1 MFRFITRRNK
11 IFTISDN
18 GTTLDLSYITK
29 RIIAMCFPAS
39 SMIEKTYRNNINEVA
54 NFLNSHHKDRYLVFN
69 ISDRKVEE
77 KYFRENSYF
86 SYSWKDHYSP
96 SLEVLFDICLKA

>member
-1 MFRFITRRNK
+1 MFRFISRRNK
-11 IFTISDN
+11 ITISDN